1 MFRFLEMLYVMEK
14 KMNCSASVPQRLIAI
29 LLCVC
34 LLMTLIPFSA
44 LHGYASED
52 NGFTIGE
59 RGGYLYGSLQTIK
72 KTYAERKFATA
83 QGHGFAAERANNLS
97 DVLRGK
103 KAVIIGDNNAKNG
116 ADRKIINRDGT
127 TTYIQDKYYATA
139 NGSVNAAFDSVT
151 GEYRYLTSD
160 GTAMWLEVPYDQYDD
175 AIQLMQKKISEGKIS
190 GVHDPSEAVNYV
202 RQGRYTYKQAQNIAK
217 GGNIDSLKYDATNGV
232 IVAAGAFGISFALD
246 FVSCAMN
253 GESFKDATKNAAL
266 NGLKTGGFVFAT
278 YVISSQLA
286 KTGLKSALRPTTD
299 AIANALG
306 NGVSTAILNAF
317 GENSSALTASQ
328 IATKVSG
335 ILQNQIITSGVI
347 VVALSASDVVDL
359 FRGRI
364 SKEQLL
370 KNLIVTISSVAGSTA
385 GGIAGGAVGS
395 ALLPG
400 VGTAIGTIVGG
411 MAGGAASGYVSDA
424 LLSKVYAGDAQQM
437 YDIISE
443 QFQVLSVDYLI
454 NEQEGA
460 AITGKLQTTL
470 TGENLKE
477 MYSSEDRSSFAISL
491 MEPLFEEQI
500 QKRGKIVLPTEDEV
514 RTEMKA
520 SLKEIVYVH

>member
-1 MFRFLEMLYVMEK
+1 MEH
-14 KMNCSASVPQRLIAI
+14 STSVSQRLTAI
-29 LLCVC
+29 LLCIC
-34 LLMTLIPFSA
+34 LLMSLIPFSA
-44 LHGYASED
+44 PRGYASRD
-52 NGFTIGE
+52 GRSLIGE
-59 RGGYLYGSLQTIK
+59 IGGYLHGSLQTIQ
-72 KTYAERKFATA
+72 KTYAERKFTAA
-83 QGHGFAAERANNLS
+83 QGHGFAAERANNLF
-97 DVLRGK
+97 DVLHGE

-127 TTYIQDKYYATA
+127 TTYIQDKYYSTA
-139 NGSVNAAFDSVT
+139 SGSVNAAFDTAT

-175 AIQLMQKKISEGKIS
+175 ALQLMQKKISDGKVP
-190 GVHDPSEAVNYV
+190 GVSDPSEAANYV
-202 RQGRYTYKQAQNIAK
+202 RQGKYTYKQAQNIVKA
-217 GGNIDSLKYDATNGV
+217 GNIDSLKYDATNG
-232 IVAAGAFGISFALD
+232 IITAIGSFGISFALD
-246 FVSCAMN
+246 FVSCKMN

-286 KTGLKSALRPTTD
+286 KTGLRSALKPTTD

-306 NGVSTAILNAF
+306 NGVSSAILGAF
-317 GENSSALTASQ
+317 GENASALTASQ
-328 IATKVSG
+328 IAAKVSA

-359 FRGRI
+359 FCGRI

-370 KNLIVTISSVAGSTA
+370 KNLIVTVSSVAGTTA

-400 VGTAIGTIVGG
+400 VGTAVGTFVGG
-411 MAGGAASGYVSDA
+411 MAGGAASGYISNA

-443 QFQVLSVDYLI
+443 QFHILSADYLI
-454 NEQEGA
+454 SEKEGA
-460 AITGKLQTTL
+460 AITERLQATL
-470 TGENLKE
+470 NGDTLKE
-477 MYSSEDRSSFAISL
+477 MYSSEDRESFAVSL
-491 MEPLFEEQI
+491 MEPLFEEQV
-500 QKRGKIVLPTEDEV
+500 QQRSKIVLPTEDEV
-514 RTEMKA
+514 RTEMKT
-520 SLKEIVYVH
+520 SLQEIVYIH

>member
-1 MFRFLEMLYVMEK
+1 MEH
-14 KMNCSASVPQRLIAI
+14 SVSVLQRLTAL
-29 LLCVC
+29 LLCGC
-34 LLMTLIPFSA
+34 LLMVLIPFSA
-44 LHGYASED
+44 LHGYASKDESSL
-52 NGFTIGE
+52 IGE
-59 RGGYLYGSLQTIK
+59 IGGYLHGSLQTIE
-72 KTYAERKFATA
+72 KTYAERKFTAA

-97 DVLRGK
+97 DVFHGE
-103 KAVIIGDNNAKNG
+103 KAVVIGDNNAKNG

-127 TTYIQDKYYATA
+127 TTYIQDKYYSTA
-139 NGSVNAAFDSVT
+139 SGSVNAAFDSVT

-175 AIQLMQKKISEGKIS
+175 AIQLMQKKISEGKVP
-190 GVHDPSEAVNYV
+190 GVSDPSEAINYV
-202 RQGRYTYKQAQNIAK
+202 RQGKYTYKQTQNIVKA
-217 GGNIDSLKYDATNGV
+217 GNIDSLKYDATNG
-232 IVAAGAFGISFALD
+232 IITAAGSFGISFALD
-246 FVSCAMN
+246 FVSCKMN
-253 GESFKDATKNAAL
+253 GESFQDATKNAAL

-286 KTGLKSALRPTTD
+286 KTGLKSALKPTTD

-328 IATKVSG
+328 IAAKVSG

-370 KNLIVTISSVAGSTA
+370 KNLIVTVSSVAGTTA

-400 VGTAIGTIVGG
+400 VGTAIGTFVGG
-411 MAGGAASGYVSDA
+411 MAGGTASGYVSNA

-437 YDIISE
+437 YDIISD
-443 QFQVLSVDYLI
+443 QFQVLSDDYLI
-454 NEQEGA
+454 SEKEGA
-460 AITGKLQTTL
+460 AITENLQAAL
-470 TGENLKE
+470 TGDALKE
-477 MYSSEDRSSFAISL
+477 MYSSENRESFAISL
-491 MEPLFEEQI
+491 MEPLFAEQV
-500 QKRGKIVLPTEDEV
+500 QKRSKIELPTEDEV
-514 RTEMKA
+514 RTEMKT
-520 SLKEIVYVH
+520 SLQEIVYIH

>member
-1 MFRFLEMLYVMEK
+1 MEH
-14 KMNCSASVPQRLIAI
+14 SVSVPQRLIA
-29 LLCVC
+29 LFLCIC
-34 LLMTLIPFSA
+34 LLMVLIPFSA
-44 LHGYASED
+44 LHGYASKD
-52 NGFTIGE
+52 DSSAIGE
-59 RGGYLYGSLQTIK
+59 IGGYLHGSLQTIE
-72 KTYAERKFATA
+72 KTYAERKFTAA

-97 DVLRGK
+97 DVLHGE
-103 KAVIIGDNNAKNG
+103 KAVVIGDNNAKNG

-127 TTYIQDKYYATA
+127 TTYIQDKYYSTA
-139 NGSVNAAFDSVT
+139 SGSVNAAFDSVT

-175 AIQLMQKKISEGKIS
+175 AIQLMQKKISEGKVP
-190 GVHDPSEAVNYV
+190 GVSDPSEAVNYV
-202 RQGRYTYKQAQNIAK
+202 RQGKYTYKQTQNIVKA
-217 GGNIDSLKYDATNGV
+217 GNIDSLKYDATNG
-232 IVAAGAFGISFALD
+232 IITTAGSFGISFALD
-246 FVSCAMN
+246 FVSCKMN
-253 GESFKDATKNAAL
+253 GESFKDATKDAAL

-286 KTGLKSALRPTTD
+286 KTGLKSALKPTTD
-299 AIANALG
+299 AIANTLG
-306 NGVSTAILNAF
+306 NGVSTAVLNAF

-328 IATKVSG
+328 IATRVSS

-370 KNLIVTISSVAGSTA
+370 RNLIVTVSSVAGTTA

-400 VGTAIGTIVGG
+400 VGTAIGTFVGG
-411 MAGGAASGYVSDA
+411 MAGGAASGYVSNA

-443 QFQVLSVDYLI
+443 QFQVLSDDYLI
-454 NEQEGA
+454 REKEGS
-460 AITGKLQTTL
+460 AITESLQAAL
-470 TGENLKE
+470 TGDTLKE
-477 MYSSEDRSSFAISL
+477 MYSSENRESFAISL
-491 MEPLFEEQI
+491 MEPLFEEQVR
-500 QKRGKIVLPTEDEV
+500 KRSKIVLPTEDEV
-514 RTEMKA
+514 RTEMKT
-520 SLKEIVYVH
+520 SLQEIVYIH

>member
-1 MFRFLEMLYVMEK
+1 MEH
-14 KMNCSASVPQRLIAI
+14 SVSVPQRLIA
-29 LLCVC
+29 LFLCIC
-34 LLMTLIPFSA
+34 LLMVLIPFSA
-44 LHGYASED
+44 LHGYASKD
-52 NGFTIGE
+52 DSSAIGE
-59 RGGYLYGSLQTIK
+59 IGGYLHGSLQTIE
-72 KTYAERKFATA
+72 KTYAERKFTAA

-97 DVLRGK
+97 DVLHGE
-103 KAVIIGDNNAKNG
+103 KAVVIGDNNAKNC

-127 TTYIQDKYYATA
+127 TTYIQDKYYSTA
-139 NGSVNAAFDSVT
+139 SGSVNAAFDSVT

-175 AIQLMQKKISEGKIS
+175 AIQLMQKKISEGKVP
-190 GVHDPSEAVNYV
+190 GVSDPSEAVNYV
-202 RQGRYTYKQAQNIAK
+202 RQGKYTYKQTQNIVKA
-217 GGNIDSLKYDATNGV
+217 GNIDSLKYDATNG
-232 IVAAGAFGISFALD
+232 IITAAGSFGISFALD
-246 FVSCAMN
+246 FVSCKMN
-253 GESFKDATKNAAL
+253 GESFKDATKDAAL

-286 KTGLKSALRPTTD
+286 KTGLKSALKPTTD
-299 AIANALG
+299 AIANTLG
-306 NGVSTAILNAF
+306 NGVSTAVLNAF

-328 IATKVSG
+328 IATRVSS

-370 KNLIVTISSVAGSTA
+370 RNLIVTVSSVAGTTA

-400 VGTAIGTIVGG
+400 VGTAIGTFVGG
-411 MAGGAASGYVSDA
+411 MAGGAASGYVSNA

-443 QFQVLSVDYLI
+443 QFQVLSDDYLI
-454 NEQEGA
+454 REKEGS
-460 AITGKLQTTL
+460 AITESLQAAL
-470 TGENLKE
+470 TGDTLKE
-477 MYSSEDRSSFAISL
+477 MYSSENRESFAISL
-491 MEPLFEEQI
+491 MEPLFEEQVR
-500 QKRGKIVLPTEDEV
+500 KRSKIVLPTEDEV
-514 RTEMKA
+514 RTEMKT
-520 SLKEIVYVH
+520 SLQEIVYIH